1 MWISPLGSGLFCIA
15 RLHHLLHSLTPHRA
29 YATVEIMK
37 SAYYSVG
44 FGEFYS
50 LADQGNLVPI
60 YREIL
65 ADFDTPVSAF
75 SNINTGS
82 HAFLFESIEGG
93 ENWARYSFL
102 GSHPSVVFW
111 EHQGEVITQKG
122 RKQTRVPLKANPLDH
137 IQDAMADY
145 RPVSVP
151 GLPRFVGGAVGFLG
165 YDVVQ
170 SFEPIPSYPK
180 AELNTP
186 LFAFCI
192 TDTLLIFDN
201 VAHTIKVVANAH
213 IVSTKKTE
221 LRRTYQKA
229 IEKIE
234 SIITKLHKSR
244 KKPSSPKRRTPLKFH
259 SNMTSSEFEKMVLR
273 TKEYIQAGDIIQ
285 GVMSQRWHTTIRAN
299 PFEIYRALR
308 VINPSPYMF
317 YLRIAGTELIGASPE
332 VLVRCEDGKIV
343 VRPIAGTR
351 PRGQTSEKDQAM
363 EADLLADQKERAE
376 HLMLVDLGRND
387 VGRVAKTGTVNVE
400 RFMTIERYSH
410 VMHIVSQVTG
420 DLDPKY
426 SAYDVMKA
434 CFPAGTLSGAPK
446 IRAMQIIEELEP
458 TRRGPYGGAVGYFS
472 FSGNMDTC
480 INIRSVVVQG
490 QKAYIQAG
498 AGIVADSDPTKEYE
512 ETQNKAGA
520 MMKAL
525 EMAERGLE

>member
-1 MWISPLGSGLFCIA
+1 
-15 RLHHLLHSLTPHRA
+15 
-29 YATVEIMK
+29 MK
-37 SAYYSVG
+37 NAYYSVG
-44 FGEFYS
+44 FDDFCT

-75 SNINTGS
+75 SKINSGQN
-82 HAFLFESIEGG
+82 AFLFESIEGG

-102 GSHPSVVFW
+102 GSQPSVVFW
-111 EHQGEVITQKG
+111 EHQGEVIIQKG
-122 RKQTRVPLKANPLDH
+122 RKQSRVPLKDNPLDH
-137 IQDAMADY
+137 IQEVMAGY

-151 GLPRFVGGAVGFLG
+151 GLPRFVGGAVGFLA
-165 YDVVQ
+165 YDVVRA
-170 SFEPIPSYPK
+170 FEPIPSYPK
-180 AELNTP
+180 DELKTP

-213 IVSTKKTE
+213 ILSTKKAD
-221 LRRTYQKA
+221 LRRTYQQA
-229 IEKIE
+229 IQQIE
-234 SIITKLHKSR
+234 RIIAKLHKSR
-244 KKPSSPKRRTPLKFH
+244 RKPTPPTRRTALKFQA
-259 SNMTSSEFEKMVLR
+259 NMTASEFEKMVLR

-285 GVMSQRWHTTIRAN
+285 GVMSQRWQTTIQTN
-299 PFEIYRALR
+299 PLEIYRALR

-351 PRGQTSEKDQAM
+351 PRGRTPEEDQQL
-363 EADLLADQKERAE
+363 EVDLLADQKELAE
-376 HLMLVDLGRND
+376 HVMLVDLGRND
-387 VGRVAKTGTVNVE
+387 VGRVAKTGTVRVE
-400 RFMTIERYSH
+400 RFMSIERYSH

-420 DLDPKY
+420 ELDPNY

-480 INIRSVVVQG
+480 INIRTVVAQG
-490 QKAYIQAG
+490 EKAYIQAG
-498 AGIVADSDPTKEYE
+498 AGIVADSDPVREYE

-520 MMKAL
+520 MMRAL

>member
-1 MWISPLGSGLFCIA
+1 
-15 RLHHLLHSLTPHRA
+15 
-29 YATVEIMK
+29 MK
-37 SAYYSVG
+37 NAYYSVG
-44 FGEFYS
+44 FEDFCG
-50 LADQGNLVPI
+50 LASQGNLIPI

-75 SNINTGS
+75 SKINMGP

-102 GSHPSVVFW
+102 GSQPSMVFW
-111 EHQGEVITQKG
+111 EHEGEVITQLG
-122 RKQTRVPLKANPLDH
+122 RKRSRVPLKSNPLDH
-137 IQDAMADY
+137 IQEAMAQY
-145 RPVSVP
+145 QPVSVP
-151 GLPRFVGGAVGFLG
+151 GLPRFVGGAVGFLA
-165 YDVVQ
+165 YDVVR
-170 SFEPIPSYPK
+170 SFEPIPTYPK
-180 AELNTP
+180 DEPKTP

-213 IVSTKKTE
+213 LLSTKKTD
-221 LRRTYQKA
+221 LRRTYQTA
-229 IEKIE
+229 IGKIE
-234 SIITKLHKSR
+234 SIITKLHTSR
-244 KKPSSPKRRTPLKFH
+244 RKPSSPKRRVPLKFQ
-259 SNMTSSEFEKMVLR
+259 SNMTAPEFEKMVLR

-285 GVMSQRWHTTIRAN
+285 GVMSQRWQTTIRTN
-299 PFEIYRALR
+299 PLEIYRALR

-332 VLVRCEDGKIV
+332 ILVRCEDGKIV

-351 PRGQTSEKDQAM
+351 PRGQTPEEDEKMKA
-363 EADLLADQKERAE
+363 ELLADQKEIAE
-376 HLMLVDLGRND
+376 HVMLVDLGRND
-387 VGRVAKTGTVNVE
+387 VGRVAKTGTVQVE
-400 RFMTIERYSH
+400 RFMNVERYSH

-420 DLDPKY
+420 DLNPAY

-480 INIRSVVVQG
+480 INIRTVVAQG
-490 QKAYIQAG
+490 KKAFIQAG
-498 AGIVADSDPTKEYE
+498 AGIVADSDPTREYE

-520 MMKAL
+520 MMRAL
-525 EMAERGLE
+525 EMAEQGLV